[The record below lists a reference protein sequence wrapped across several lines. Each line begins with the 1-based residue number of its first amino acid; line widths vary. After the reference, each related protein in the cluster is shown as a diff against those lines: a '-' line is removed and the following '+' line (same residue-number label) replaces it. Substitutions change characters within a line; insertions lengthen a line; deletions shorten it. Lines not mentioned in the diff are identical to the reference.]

1 MKTQAAEVVF
11 WETSTESI
19 MEVGQWLCE
28 IRREA
33 GQWLSVAEGC
43 VKQEAS
49 VSSGGQRHRWRLG
62 LGSVIVSLLF
72 HGL

>member
-1 MKTQAAEVVF
+1 MGFFFQFEVSRLLRMKTQAEEDVF

-33 GQWLSVAEGC
+33 G
-43 VKQEAS
+43 
-49 VSSGGQRHRWRLG
+49 
-62 LGSVIVSLLF
+62 
-72 HGL
+72 